1 MEGAEKKLLGFDTLT
16 FAPIDRNLVEVGLLT
31 EAERRWLNDYHT
43 QVLEVVAPQLEGEVL
58 AWAREAC
65 API

>member
-1 MEGAEKKLLGFDTLT
+1 MEGAEKTLLGFDTLT

-31 EAERRWLNDYHT
+31 EAERAWLNGYHA
-43 QVLEVVAPQLEGEVL
+43 QVLEVVAPQLEGEAL

-65 API
+65 APL